1 MGALERE
8 TAEDKEKSGDDRWEI
23 AVDKDCCVCVGREG
37 VDEEDDDMNLRDRKV
52 RRYQQQ
58 AVCRGIYRK
67 VMRHLYNA
75 RLHGTKSD
83 GCDWHRN
90 LAAMILEGGLRVFP
104 AVIGLEGERVCRKS
118 TDWPRDHNGLEG

>member
-52 RRYQQQ
+52 RRYQ
-58 AVCRGIYRK
+58 
-67 VMRHLYNA
+67 
-75 RLHGTKSD
+75 
-83 GCDWHRN
+83 
-90 LAAMILEGGLRVFP
+90 
-104 AVIGLEGERVCRKS
+104 
-118 TDWPRDHNGLEG
+118 